1 MEKAECKLD
10 CSIITVSGL
19 GTKTDSLTKETKV
32 THDAFGIIAYN
43 KKTDK
48 FNMRAYKKDDVI
60 EAEIEF
66 VGKKLSGGICQL
78 QMEAPI
84 RFTADFSESNKWK
97 ETGEFSRD
105 GVNWVKML
113 ETVLEKK

>member
-78 QMEAPI
+78 QMEAPYVLPLI
-84 RFTADFSESNKWK
+84 SVNRINGKKLANLV
-97 ETGEFSRD
+97 ETE
-105 GVNWVKML
+105 
-113 ETVLEKK
+113 

>member
-66 VGKKLSGGICQL
+66 VGEKSIRWNLSTPNGGT
-78 QMEAPI
+78 I